1 LNVDYRTVINQM
13 CLFSIMNW
21 DNRKIAGL
29 LLFVGVAQFI
39 LTKIVCETIYPGYLV
54 GQQAI
59 SDLGNWGLAGNFAAV
74 FSASAIL
81 LGVFIM
87 AGAYFNGHGSKNRR
101 FTALLAIAG
110 VGNVVVGVVAE
121 NVIPSVHSIFALIM
135 FASWAVAALLSYKFV
150 KSPFSYVSVTLGAV
164 SLLMLV
170 LSLLGQRVS
179 SSFALGLGTGGMER
193 LVVYPLWLWTL
204 GFGAY
209 LIGESSD
216 TTIKGKT

>member
-1 LNVDYRTVINQM
+1 MR
-13 CLFSIMNW
+13 LFSIMNW
-21 DNRKIAGL
+21 NNRKIPGL

-39 LTKIVCETIYPGYLV
+39 LTKIVLETIYPGYLV

-87 AGAYFNGHGSKNRR
+87 AGAYFNGHGSKNRC

-150 KSPFSYVSVTLGAV
+150 KSPFSYISVTLGAV

-179 SSFALGLGTGGMER
+179 SSFALGLGMGGMER

-216 TTIKGKT
+216 TTITGKT

>member
-1 LNVDYRTVINQM
+1 
-13 CLFSIMNW
+13 MNC

-39 LTKIVCETIYPGYLV
+39 LTKIVCETIYPGYSV

-59 SDLGNWGLAGNFAAV
+59 SDLGNWDLAGNFAAV
-74 FSASAIL
+74 FAVSSIL
-81 LGVFIM
+81 LGVFII
-87 AGAYFNGHGSKNRR
+87 AGAYFNGQSSKNRR

-135 FASWAVAALLSYKFV
+135 FVSWAIAALLAYKFV
-150 KSPFSYVSVTLGAV
+150 KSPFSYISVILGV
-164 SLLMLV
+164 MSLLMLI

-179 SSFALGLGTGGMER
+179 SSFASGLGTGGMER

-204 GFGAY
+204 GLGAH
-209 LIGESSD
+209 LLGESR
-216 TTIKGKT
+216 

>member
-1 LNVDYRTVINQM
+1 MKWN
-13 CLFSIMNW
+13 
-21 DNRKIAGL
+21 NRKIAGL
-29 LLFVGVAQFI
+29 LLFGGVAQFI

-59 SDLGNWGLAGNFAAV
+59 SDLGNWSLVGNLAAV
-74 FSASAIL
+74 FATSAIL
-81 LGVFIM
+81 LGVFIIV
-87 AGAYFNGHGSKNRR
+87 GANFNGQGSKNRR
-101 FTALLAIAG
+101 FTTLLAIAG

-121 NVIPSVHSIFALIM
+121 NVIPSVHSLFALIM
-135 FASWAVAALLSYKFV
+135 FVSWAVAALLSYKFV
-150 KSPFSYVSVTLGAV
+150 KSPFSYVSVALGAV

-216 TTIKGKT
+216 TTITGKT

>member
-1 LNVDYRTVINQM
+1 MR
-13 CLFSIMNW
+13 LFSIMNW

-39 LTKIVCETIYPGYLV
+39 LTKIVLETIYPGYLV

-87 AGAYFNGHGSKNRR
+87 AGAYFNGHGSKNRC

-179 SSFALGLGTGGMER
+179 SSFALGLGMGGMER

-216 TTIKGKT
+216 TTITGKT

>member
-1 LNVDYRTVINQM
+1 M
-13 CLFSIMNW
+13 CLFSIVNW

-87 AGAYFNGHGSKNRR
+87 AGAYFNGHGSKNRC

-216 TTIKGKT
+216 TTITGKT

>member
-1 LNVDYRTVINQM
+1 
-13 CLFSIMNW
+13 MNW

-87 AGAYFNGHGSKNRR
+87 AGAYFNGHGSKNRH

-179 SSFALGLGTGGMER
+179 SSFALGFGTGGMER

-216 TTIKGKT
+216 TTITGKT

>member
-1 LNVDYRTVINQM
+1 M
-13 CLFSIMNW
+13 FLFSIMQY

-29 LLFVGVAQFI
+29 LLFIGIAQFI

-59 SDLGNWGLAGNFAAV
+59 SDLGNWSLAGNFAAV
-74 FSASAIL
+74 FAASSIL
-81 LGVFIM
+81 LGVFIIVS
-87 AGAYFNGHGSKNRR
+87 AYFNGQGSKNRR

-110 VGNVVVGVVAE
+110 VGNVMVGVVAE
-121 NVIPSVHSIFALIM
+121 NVIPSVHGLFALIM
-135 FASWAVAALLSYKFV
+135 FASWAVAALLCYKFV
-150 KSPFSYVSVTLGAV
+150 KSPFSYISVTLGAV
-164 SLLMLV
+164 SFLMLV

-179 SSFALGLGTGGMER
+179 SSFVLGLGLGGMER

-209 LIGESSD
+209 LMGESSD
-216 TTIKGKT
+216 TAEMGGSG

>member
-1 LNVDYRTVINQM
+1 MR
-13 CLFSIMNW
+13 LFSIMNW

-39 LTKIVCETIYPGYLV
+39 LTKIVLETIYPGYLV

-87 AGAYFNGHGSKNRR
+87 AGAYFNGHGSKNRC

-110 VGNVVVGVVAE
+110 VGNAVVGVVAE

-164 SLLMLV
+164 SLLMLI

-179 SSFALGLGTGGMER
+179 SSFTLGLGMGGMER

-216 TTIKGKT
+216 TAITGKI

>member
-1 LNVDYRTVINQM
+1 LNVDYTTIINQM

-121 NVIPSVHSIFALIM
+121 NVIPSVIAFL
-135 FASWAVAALLSYKFV
+135 
-150 KSPFSYVSVTLGAV
+150 P
-164 SLLMLV
+164 
-170 LSLLGQRVS
+170 
-179 SSFALGLGTGGMER
+179 
-193 LVVYPLWLWTL
+193 
-204 GFGAY
+204 
-209 LIGESSD
+209 
-216 TTIKGKT
+216 

>member
-1 LNVDYRTVINQM
+1 MR
-13 CLFSIMNW
+13 LFSIMNW

-29 LLFVGVAQFI
+29 LLFVGVAQFT
-39 LTKIVCETIYPGYLV
+39 LTKIVLETIYPGYLV

-87 AGAYFNGHGSKNRR
+87 AGAYFNEHGSKNRC

-179 SSFALGLGTGGMER
+179 SSFALGLGMGGMER

-216 TTIKGKT
+216 TTITGKT

>member
-1 LNVDYRTVINQM
+1 MR
-13 CLFSIMNW
+13 LFSIMNW
-21 DNRKIAGL
+21 NNRKIPGL

-39 LTKIVCETIYPGYLV
+39 LTKIVLETIYPGYLV

-87 AGAYFNGHGSKNRR
+87 AGAYFNGHGSKNRC

-179 SSFALGLGTGGMER
+179 SSFALGLGMGGMER

-216 TTIKGKT
+216 TTITGKT

>member
-1 LNVDYRTVINQM
+1 
-13 CLFSIMNW
+13 
-21 DNRKIAGL
+21 
-29 LLFVGVAQFI
+29 
-39 LTKIVCETIYPGYLV
+39 
-54 GQQAI
+54 
-59 SDLGNWGLAGNFAAV
+59 
-74 FSASAIL
+74 
-81 LGVFIM
+81 
-87 AGAYFNGHGSKNRR
+87 
-101 FTALLAIAG
+101 
-110 VGNVVVGVVAE
+110 VVGVVAE

-216 TTIKGKT
+216 TTITGKT

>member
-1 LNVDYRTVINQM
+1 MR
-13 CLFSIMNW
+13 LFSIMNW

-87 AGAYFNGHGSKNRR
+87 AGAYFNGHGSKNRC

-179 SSFALGLGTGGMER
+179 SSFALGLGMGGMER
-193 LVVYPLWLWTL
+193 LVVYPLWFWTL

-216 TTIKGKT
+216 TTITGKT

>member
-1 LNVDYRTVINQM
+1 M

-39 LTKIVCETIYPGYLV
+39 LTKIVLETIYPGYLV

-87 AGAYFNGHGSKNRR
+87 AGAYFNGHGSKNRC

-179 SSFALGLGTGGMER
+179 SSFVLGLGMGGMER
-193 LVVYPLWLWTL
+193 LGVYPLWLWTL

-216 TTIKGKT
+216 TTITGKT

>member
-1 LNVDYRTVINQM
+1 MFL
-13 CLFSIMNW
+13 LSIMKW
-21 DNRKIAGL
+21 DKRKIAGL

-74 FSASAIL
+74 FAASSIL
-81 LGVFIM
+81 LGVFII
-87 AGAYFNGHGSKNRR
+87 AGAYFNGQGSKNRR

-110 VGNVVVGVVAE
+110 VSNIMVGVVAE
-121 NVIPSVHSIFALIM
+121 NVIPSVHSLFALIM

-150 KSPFSYVSVTLGAV
+150 KSPFSYISVTLAAV

-179 SSFALGLGTGGMER
+179 PSFALGLGMGGMER

-209 LIGESSD
+209 LMGESSA
-216 TTIKGKT
+216 TAEKGSSGQFIHQNL

>member
-1 LNVDYRTVINQM
+1 M
-13 CLFSIMNW
+13 KS
-21 DNRKIAGL
+21 DNRTIAGL

-39 LTKIVCETIYPGYLV
+39 LTNIVCETIYPGYLV

-74 FSASAIL
+74 FAVSAIL
-81 LGVFIM
+81 LGAFVI
-87 AGAYFNGHGSKNRR
+87 AGAYLNGQGSKNRP
-101 FTALLAIAG
+101 FTILLAIAG
-110 VGNVVVGVVAE
+110 VGNLMVGVVAE
-121 NVIPSVHSIFALIM
+121 NVIPSVHAIFALIM
-135 FASWAVAALLSYKFV
+135 LASWAVAALLSFKIV
-150 KSPFSYVSVTLGAV
+150 KSPFSYVSVALGAV

-179 SSFALGLGTGGMER
+179 RHSFVLGLGMGGMER

-209 LIGESSD
+209 LMGESKCTAETGSS
-216 TTIKGKT
+216 G

>member
-1 LNVDYRTVINQM
+1 M
-13 CLFSIMNW
+13 KS

-39 LTKIVCETIYPGYLV
+39 LTKTVCETIYPGYLA

-59 SDLGNWGLAGNFAAV
+59 SDLGHWGLAGNFAAV
-74 FSASAIL
+74 FAVSSIL
-81 LGVFIM
+81 LGVFVI
-87 AGAYFNGHGSKNRR
+87 AGAYYYRQGSKNRR

-110 VGNVVVGVVAE
+110 VGNVMVGVVAE
-121 NVIPSVHSIFALIM
+121 NVIPSVHGLFALIM
-135 FASWAVAALLSYKFV
+135 FASWAVAALLCYKSV

-164 SLLMLV
+164 SLLMLA

-179 SSFALGLGTGGMER
+179 PCFALGLGMGGMER

-204 GFGAY
+204 GFGVY
-209 LIGESSD
+209 LMGESSY
-216 TTIKGKT
+216 TAEMGSSG

>member
-1 LNVDYRTVINQM
+1 MR
-13 CLFSIMNW
+13 LFSIMNW

-39 LTKIVCETIYPGYLV
+39 LTKIVLETIYPGYLV

-87 AGAYFNGHGSKNRR
+87 AGAYFNGHGSKNRC

-179 SSFALGLGTGGMER
+179 SSFALGLGMGGMER
-193 LVVYPLWLWTL
+193 LVVYPLWFWTL

-216 TTIKGKT
+216 TTITGKT

>member
-1 LNVDYRTVINQM
+1 MR
-13 CLFSIMNW
+13 LFSIMNW
-21 DNRKIAGL
+21 NNRKIPGL

-39 LTKIVCETIYPGYLV
+39 LTKIVLETIYPGYLV

-87 AGAYFNGHGSKNRR
+87 AGAYFNGHGSKNRC

-216 TTIKGKT
+216 TTITGKT